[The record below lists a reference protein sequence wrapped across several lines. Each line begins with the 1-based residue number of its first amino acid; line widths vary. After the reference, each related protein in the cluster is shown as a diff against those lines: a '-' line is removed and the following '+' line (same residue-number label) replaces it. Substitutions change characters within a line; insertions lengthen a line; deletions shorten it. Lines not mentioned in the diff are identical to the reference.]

1 MLKHVPAEFTRD
13 EWAYIVGFLSKE
25 SLLDPF
31 GRCFGARL
39 SEEDVEVPTYIAR
52 PVSDV
57 AVWLPNN
64 VSLLGP
70 LMLIL
75 LSLSGTR
82 VRMKAGSRTT
92 DLTGEFLEFVKRYC
106 PDGALRNYLNDQV
119 CHSVF
124 GHEDTRNAE
133 MAIEARVRIVF
144 GSNETVAEIDGLAH
158 PPGSQCFA
166 FSDHRSEAWI
176 ESSCWNKST
185 VNDLVKVF
193 SIYGQAGCTSP
204 SRVILINGSHGEA
217 LSLRDVILRAW
228 PAIVKR
234 DPPPHLASAN
244 FGSWQVDRALGW
256 DAERVERNLGVVS
269 VGNFTLRA
277 DPTLMNLR
285 IVPATIHDAVANLPE
300 NIQTVGHALA
310 NPGDVRWLALVAGSR
325 VLRFVPLRNMHF
337 FGSVW
342 DGNQFWAGIFEYVQ
356 FSI

>member
-1 MLKHVPAEFTRD
+1 MLKHMPAEFTRD
-13 EWAYIVGFLSKE
+13 EWAYIVSFLSKE

-31 GRCFGARL
+31 ARSFGARL
-39 SEEDVEVPTYIAR
+39 LEGDAEVSTYIAR
-52 PVSDV
+52 PVSGV

-75 LSLSGTR
+75 LSLTGTR
-82 VRMKAGSRTT
+82 VRMKAGSRAT
-92 DLTGEFLEFVKRYC
+92 DLTGTFLDFVMRYC
-106 PDGALRNYLNDQV
+106 PEGSFRTYLNNKV
-119 CHSVF
+119 YHSVF
-124 GHEDTRNAE
+124 GHEDPRNSE
-133 MAIEARVRIVF
+133 MASEARVRIVF
-144 GSNETVAEIDGLAH
+144 GSDEAVAEIDGLAH

-166 FSDHRSEAWI
+166 FGDHRSEAWI
-176 ESSCWNKST
+176 ESGCWNKST

-204 SRVILINGSHGEA
+204 SRVILINGLYDEA
-217 LSLRDVILRAW
+217 LSLRDTILRAW
-228 PAIVKR
+228 PTIVKR

-244 FGSWQVDRALGW
+244 VCACQVDRALGW
-256 DAERVERNLGVVS
+256 EAERVERNHGVVS

-277 DPTLMNLR
+277 DPALMNLR

-310 NPGDVRWLALVAGSR
+310 NSEDKRWLALVARSK

-356 FSI
+356 FSL